1 VADKNFKVKSGLNI
15 PITSAAILTTDS
27 SGNISSTNVLPIT
40 AGGTGQTSATNAI
53 NALLPVQNGSTVNY
67 VIQSDGTNINWGKL
81 YNQTIK
87 NNGTTVT
94 PRGNI
99 NVIGATFADD
109 SGTDTTTITFT
120 DTTGV
125 STSGGS
131 TITTSSASVKGLIIK
146 GAASQTAKLQEWQN
160 SSSLVVASMDDS
172 GKLVVPTIRGPAGSV
187 VTLGTDGQPYSLS
200 ISNTQFDSY
209 GPVPWRPY
217 NSSMVGFIVKGQASQ
232 TANLQEWQNSA
243 GTVLT
248 SISALGA
255 LTVNS
260 NATSYF
266 GTGPSIFGT
275 TLAVSTRSSGTIGQ
289 IIKGVTSQTANL
301 QEWQNS
307 AGTVLAKVDA
317 SGAMFTTTAA
327 AGTNTTQVATTEFV
341 KTAID
346 NLVDSAPGTLD
357 TLNEIAAALN
367 DDPNFYT
374 TITTLTSALENNDVY
389 NYMGVF

>member
-1 VADKNFKVKSGLNI
+1 MADLNFKVKSGLNI